1 MTSFDIKNQE
11 FKKVF
16 RGYDHDDVM
25 SFLEHVAA
33 EWENAQKHQSALSEK
48 IIGLETQLKDFKA
61 MEKALQQTFMQA
73 QETSGKAIENAR
85 KEAQLILQ
93 EAEVK
98 ASQILEKAR
107 NDLTT
112 VKEEVTILRVKKESI
127 VSRLRI
133 LLNSELNLLKVMD
146 ADEEL
151 QSRIPRGAHEEQSKE
166 KLEIEEIIKQL
177 EQ

>member
-1 MTSFDIKNQE
+1 
-11 FKKVF
+11 
-16 RGYDHDDVM
+16 
-25 SFLEHVAA
+25 
-33 EWENAQKHQSALSEK
+33 
-48 IIGLETQLKDFKA
+48 
-61 MEKALQQTFMQA
+61 LQQTFMQA